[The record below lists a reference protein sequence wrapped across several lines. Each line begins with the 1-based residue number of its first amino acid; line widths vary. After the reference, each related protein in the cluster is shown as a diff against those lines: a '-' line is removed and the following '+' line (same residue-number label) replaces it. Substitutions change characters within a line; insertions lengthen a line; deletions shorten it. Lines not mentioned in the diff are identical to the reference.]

1 MHTFDSAEKQT
12 KSKKRVRNE
21 VSKSEKEINQEPA
34 KRQRTEGSKSTVY

>member
-1 MHTFDSAEKQT
+1 METFDSTEKKT

-21 VSKSEKEINQEPA
+21 VSKSEEDIHLEPS